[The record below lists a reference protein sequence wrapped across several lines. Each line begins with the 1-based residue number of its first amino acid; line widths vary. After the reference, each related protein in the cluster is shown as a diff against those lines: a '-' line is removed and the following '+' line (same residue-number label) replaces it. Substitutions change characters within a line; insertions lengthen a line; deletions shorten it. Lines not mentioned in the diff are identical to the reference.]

1 MREFANTST
10 STSTFTLALTKAGPN
25 LGGPE
30 HRELEILTLL
40 TQGISANFPL
50 RHTGNATHTQ
60 GTPHRFLVRWDHLN
74 DMVLESWV
82 VGGDLS
88 FNRDAVHPRA
98 V

>member
-50 RHTGNATHTQ
+50 RHTGNATQ
-60 GTPHRFLVRWDHLN
+60 VPCG
-74 DMVLESWV
+74 
-82 VGGDLS
+82 VGGGERCS
-88 FNRDAVHPRA
+88 GSYSGGE
-98 V
+98 